1 MLSTTE
7 CTLVSKGYTLLLVLT
22 DSANYEL
29 SDHCLDY
36 IRQSV
41 QCSGDLTPMTFNFQ
55 AARGRLVADFDAF
68 HTCRKFDSFHDWALE
83 RAMRHH

>member
-7 CTLVSKGYTLLLVLT
+7 CTLVRESYTLLLVFT
-22 DSANYEL
+22 DSANHGF

-41 QCSGDLTPMTFNFQ
+41 QCSGDLTTMTFNFQ
-55 AARGRLVADFDAF
+55 AARGRLVADFDAL

-83 RAMRHH
+83 RAIRYH